1 MVATSYYTLM
11 TFLMMSFVICVIAI
25 YADNS
30 TLHSKFDQASDLWQQ
45 LELASGFES
54 ELRDYCGQGR
64 EVAC

>member
-1 MVATSYYTLM
+1 
-11 TFLMMSFVICVIAI
+11 MMSFVICVIAI

-54 ELRDYCGQGR
+54 DLRDYCGQGR